1 MFEFALLVG
10 RTSEGSAF
18 LDNVVLVAPLLTCY
32 ASMSQI
38 DHYFGL
44 GREIEKMIKRIVLI
58 GLVMTLLAAS
68 VVVAQDE
75 MDAEAQ
81 SAALTKEY
89 DLLACVERGLQANP
103 AIVAARHELGSS
115 EYNTYA
121 AFSNMLP
128 KATAGYGYTY
138 QDRGAGTKLG
148 ALENDVW
155 AMTLNVNQPLFP
167 GLSLLSTFQKSQLTE
182 EQAETKLTQAELNLI
197 ESIQTSFFALLKGRM
212 DVKSAEDSEERLKS
226 QLRVTNA
233 FYEVGL
239 KPRLD
244 VLQAEVDLASAR
256 QLLLSARNN
265 EATQHAML
273 NTLLN
278 LPLEAAILYVGK
290 LTDRPFSLDLTTCL
304 DRTYVARPDIII
316 GQKSVDI
323 AGKDLNIAAS
333 DFLPELDADWNYVKK
348 GNSANLDARDQD
360 WNRSS
365 QEYWTFGLS
374 ASYSIAVGGG
384 DISETLAAR
393 ETYRQVRAQLETT
406 RLNAGFEVK
415 RAHLSINA
423 AADRIQVARKQVEA
437 SQEAYRMALARYQAQ
452 VGTNTDVLDAQA
464 NLSSSEAKLNEAL
477 ADYLTAL
484 STLYVAMGEKNLGLE
499 IE

>member
-1 MFEFALLVG
+1 M
-10 RTSEGSAF
+10 
-18 LDNVVLVAPLLTCY
+18 
-32 ASMSQI
+32 MKQ
-38 DHYFGL
+38 
-44 GREIEKMIKRIVLI
+44 IKRSALI
-58 GLVMTLLAAS
+58 GLAMMLLLTS
-68 VVVAQDE
+68 VVAAQDE
-75 MDAEAQ
+75 MDAEVQ
-81 SAALTKEY
+81 NAALTQEY
-89 DLLACVERGLQANP
+89 DLQASVERGLRANP
-103 AIVAARHELGSS
+103 SIVAARHELTGS

-121 AFSNMLP
+121 ALSNMLP

-138 QDRGAGTKLG
+138 QDRGTDTKVG

-167 GLSLLSTFQKSQLTE
+167 GLALLSTFQKKQLTE
-182 EQAETKLTQAELNLI
+182 ERAETKLTQAELNLI
-197 ESIQTSFFALLKGRM
+197 ESIQTNFFALLKGRM
-212 DVKSAEDSEERLKS
+212 DVKSAEDSKERLKS

-244 VLQAEVDLASAR
+244 VLQAEVDFASAR
-256 QLLLSARNN
+256 QQLLTARNN
-265 EATQHAML
+265 EATQNAKL

-278 LPLEAAILYVGK
+278 FPLEAAITYVGG
-290 LTDRPFSLDLTTCL
+290 LTDKPFSLDLATCL
-304 DRTYVARPDIII
+304 DRTYATRPDIII

-333 DFLPELDADWNYVKK
+333 DFLPEFDANWDYVKK
-348 GNSANLDARDQD
+348 GNSANLDANNQD
-360 WNRSS
+360 WNRSA

-374 ASYSIAVGGG
+374 ASYSIKVGGG

-393 ETYRQVRAQLETT
+393 ETYRQLRAQLETT

-415 RAHLSINA
+415 RAHLNINA
-423 AADRIQVARKQVEA
+423 AVDRIQVGRKQVEA
-437 SQEAYRMALARYQAQ
+437 SQEAYRMSLARYQAQ

-464 NLSSSEAKLNEAL
+464 NLSSSEATLNNAL